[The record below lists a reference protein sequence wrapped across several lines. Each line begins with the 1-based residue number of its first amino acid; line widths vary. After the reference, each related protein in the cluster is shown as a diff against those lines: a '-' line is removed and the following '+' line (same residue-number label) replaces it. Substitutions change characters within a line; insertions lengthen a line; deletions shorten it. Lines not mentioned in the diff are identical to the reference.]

1 MLGKLGLINVVFSL
15 THGQTP
21 LICDSKGQPMEAV
34 PFSIDPTS
42 AMNLVTVVHNNDE
55 AVDPTRNSVE
65 ADANA

>member
-1 MLGKLGLINVVFSL
+1 
-15 THGQTP
+15 
-21 LICDSKGQPMEAV
+21 MEAV